1 MSRGCL
7 LDTCALIWLASDH
20 GALSPAARRVLEDA
34 DAALH
39 FSAISALEL
48 ERLKAVGRMTMRLDA
63 DAWLATLAE
72 RYRLVEIPVDA
83 AIAAAAVRLPPI
95 HKDPCDRII
104 LATARLRRLAVV
116 TADRIIPTYPDVRVI
131 W

>member
-1 MSRGCL
+1 MSPRCL
-7 LDTCALIWLASDH
+7 LDTCALIWLSSDH
-20 GALSPAARRVLEDA
+20 GALSPSARRVLEDA
-34 DAALH
+34 GAALH

-48 ERLKAVGRMTMRLDA
+48 ERLKAVGRMTMRFDV
-63 DAWLATLAE
+63 DVWLATLAE

-116 TADRIIPTYPDVRVI
+116 TADRVIPTYPDVRVI